1 MGGYQKMSSL
11 VLHAKN
17 ELQRA
22 GLFDEDADYGG
33 ELGKAILCIVEKFSE
48 QGHSGGS
55 AEATVEILSKLLRF
69 QPLTPIT
76 SNASEWFDVSDVSG
90 SPMWQSTR
98 DPRYFSTDVGQ
109 SWYNVDDPN
118 SSRKA

>member
-1 MGGYQKMSSL
+1 MSSL

-33 ELGKAILCIVEKFSE
+33 ELGKNILSIVEKFAE

-55 AEATVEILSKLLRF
+55 AGATIEILGKLLRF
-69 QPLTPIT
+69 HTLSPIT
-76 SNASEWFDVSDVSG
+76 SAASEWFDVSEASG
-90 SPMWQSTR
+90 RPMWQSNR
-98 DPRYFSTDVGQ
+98 DPRYF
-109 SWYNVDDPN
+109 
-118 SSRKA
+118 